1 MCSQKAYIFTA
12 TGTRDL
18 VMVSQMERMKH
29 GAIVCNV
36 GNNFD
41 EIDVNGLQRFP
52 RIRKSTVEI
61 LNSLIDCYVFPS
73 NRSIFVLAED
83 QDWVFNL
90 E

>member
-1 MCSQKAYIFTA
+1 
-12 TGTRDL
+12 
-18 VMVSQMERMKH
+18 MVSQMERMKH
-29 GAIVCNV
+29 SAIVCNV